1 MSEDLA
7 KDTLSLDPEVQ
18 DAQPK
23 DCLPFNPVGTEEWT
37 KDTFEEV
44 PRYLFR
50 VATPTSGGQT
60 TNSWAKSKDAAN
72 ARASSQTDIFARSAP
87 RVANML
93 DKHLWKKENNKFDNF
108 VSWTCSLLYAI
119 QYIFYRHHEDR
130 TSLDKIDLYI
140 VDTTKLPKGAFV
152 RDMDLVSVFGPL
164 NAGLQKLQGIRN
176 GTARS
181 SPQSNLP
188 DFLRCYYF
196 GEYLSQG
203 ALKIEG
209 SFSVV
214 SAQEILDAGLLDLRG
229 EFRASRRF
237 NLGLD
242 ERMKHLRKIFAQSEE
257 VPRKLDTNLQVAVAI
272 GQLFGPGWSVP
283 VAAALMALR
292 PCRGEDMQMICKE
305 LKVMLPGKLSSI
317 TIKNID

>member
-7 KDTLSLDPEVQ
+7 KDTQSLDAETQ
-18 DAQPK
+18 DSQPK
-23 DCLPFNPVGTEEWT
+23 DCLPFNPLGSDEWI
-37 KDTFEEV
+37 KDTLEEV

-60 TNSWAKSKDAAN
+60 TKSWAKSKDAAN
-72 ARASSQTDIFARSAP
+72 ARASSQTDIFVRSAP

-93 DKHLWKKENNKFDNF
+93 DKHLWKKENSKFDNF
-108 VSWTCSLLYAI
+108 VSWSCSLLYAI

-140 VDTTKLPKGAFV
+140 VDTAKLPKGAFV
-152 RDMDLVSVFGPL
+152 RDMDLISVFGPL

-176 GTARS
+176 GTAQNN
-181 SPQSNLP
+181 PQSNLP
-188 DFLRCYYF
+188 DFLRSYYF

-203 ALKIEG
+203 ALKIEACC
-209 SFSVV
+209 SVV
-214 SAQEILDAGLLDLRG
+214 SAQEMLDAGLLDLRG

-242 ERMKHLRKIFAQSEE
+242 ERMKHLRKIFAQREE
-257 VPRKLDTNLQVAVAI
+257 VPRQLDKDIQAAVSI

-292 PCRGEDMQMICKE
+292 PCQGEDIQMICKE
-305 LKVMLPGKLSSI
+305 LKMMLPSKSSCI
-317 TIKNID
+317 IIKNID